1 MQTLTTPSLNTDSS
15 NPDVVDFSKYFIPE
29 ELTPL
34 YFTPSYGNLT
44 EAQRL
49 RYNQLTGLYFNEQI
63 MFLEKILAENIIYFY
78 LSEPIPNDLKARLRQ
93 FILEEKQ
100 HTAMFLQLNRQCAPQ
115 FYAEQDFYFIQVPKV
130 LSKLT
135 TFLSKRPQWF
145 PLFLWL
151 VMLQE
156 ERSLFCGQIYLKSH
170 RIESHFLEVQKRH
183 LKDEVDHI
191 RWDKELINWVWP
203 KTNFVIRKLNTYL
216 LAWLINE
223 YFSFPKRSAVRVV
236 KQLTKEFPSLQS
248 RFQDLRNHLFEVSHN
263 TTFRSFLYTKENV
276 PETFKLFRN
285 WPEFE
290 GITKLM
296 PGNIPRE

>member
-1 MQTLTTPSLNTDSS
+1 MEALTMASVERDSS
-15 NPDVVDFSKYFIPE
+15 RQAVIDFSKCFIPE

-34 YFTPSYGNLT
+34 FFTPSYKGLT
-44 EAQRL
+44 EDQRL

-63 MFLEKILAENIIYFY
+63 MFLERILAQNIIHFY
-78 LSEPIPNDLKARLRQ
+78 LFEPISDDLKIRLRQ
-93 FILEEKQ
+93 FISEEKQ
-100 HTAMFLQLNRQCAPQ
+100 HSAMFLQLNRQCAPR

-130 LSKLT
+130 ISKLT
-135 TFLSKRPQWF
+135 SFLSKRPQWF

-170 RIESHFLEVQKRH
+170 FIESHFLEVQKRH

-203 KTNFVIRKLNTYL
+203 RTNFVIRKLNANL
-216 LAWLINE
+216 LTWMIRE

-236 KQLTKEFPSLQS
+236 KQLTKEFPCLQS
-248 RFQDLRNHLFEVSHN
+248 TFQDLRNQLFDLSNN
-263 TTFRSFLYTKENV
+263 TAFKDFLYCKENM

-290 GITKLM
+290 VMTKLM
-296 PGNIPRE
+296 SGYIPRE